1 MTNNILI
8 TGGNGFLAAHII
20 QQLLSQGDRV
30 RATVR
35 NDERATETKDTLT
48 AAHTPNLSNLTFV
61 NLDLTQDAGWQD
73 AMHGIDLVMSVAA
86 PVFVNGE
93 SNADALAQIAT
104 DGTLRI
110 LHAANAAGVRRVI
123 MTGNFGAVGF
133 SNLDRERLTTEA
145 DWTNPEQRGLSL
157 YERSKLLAEQAAWQ
171 YVQRPDVPLQLTVIN
186 AGAMLGPALGDH
198 VSGSFGILRSLV
210 DGSLERVPRL
220 DFNVIDVRDVA
231 AMHVAALNTPAA
243 AGERFLAIADTPI
256 NYLEIRQLMQA
267 ALPQRQLSTK
277 ILPNWLLHLAAHFNT
292 RAREADLMLRMSH
305 RVSNQHAKSLLD
317 WQPQNSATQAV
328 QAAITSLIKNQ
339 QI

>member
-8 TGGNGFLAAHII
+8 TGGNGFLALHII
-20 QQLLSQGDRV
+20 QQLLAQGDHV

-35 NDERATETKDTLT
+35 NDARAAETKATLT
-48 AAHTPNLSNLTFV
+48 AAHTLNMANLTFV

-73 AMHGIDLVMSVAA
+73 AMAGIDVVMSVAA

-93 SNADALAQIAT
+93 SNANALAKIAT

-110 LHAANAAGVRRVI
+110 LHAAEAAGVQRVI
-123 MTGNFGAVGF
+123 LTGNFGAVGF
-133 SNLDRERLTTEA
+133 SNLDPQRVTTEA
-145 DWTNPEQRGLSL
+145 DWTNPDQRGLSL
-157 YERSKLLAEQAAWQ
+157 YERSKLLAERAAWE
-171 YVQRPDVPLQLTVIN
+171 YVQQPDVSMRLTTIN
-186 AGAMLGPALGDH
+186 AGAMLGSALGDH

-220 DFNVIDVRDVA
+220 DFNVVDVHDVA
-231 AMHVAALNTPAA
+231 SMHVAALNTPAA
-243 AGERFLAIADTPI
+243 ASQRFLAVADDAISYPD
-256 NYLEIRQLMQA
+256 IRRLLQA

-277 ILPNWLLHLAAHFNT
+277 ILPSWLVHLAGHFNA

-305 RVSNQHAKSLLD
+305 RVSNQHAKDLLN
-317 WQPQNSATQAV
+317 WQPQSSATQAV
-328 QAAITSLIKNQ
+328 QAAIASLITSK